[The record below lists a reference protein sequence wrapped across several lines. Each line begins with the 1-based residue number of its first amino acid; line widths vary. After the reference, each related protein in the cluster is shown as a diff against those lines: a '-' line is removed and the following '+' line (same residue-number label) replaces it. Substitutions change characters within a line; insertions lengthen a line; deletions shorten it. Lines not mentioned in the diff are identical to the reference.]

1 MPASLSMLSSAIF
14 STQKPLLLTY
24 TSACTSSTSQLRA
37 MMTSARSQAPGQL
50 QPRLNWLGGQK
61 TLTQEVKSVNVQASV
76 RVSVENKPKARR

>member
-1 MPASLSMLSSAIF
+1 
-14 STQKPLLLTY
+14 
-24 TSACTSSTSQLRA
+24 